1 MLQVQRSEE
10 AGYELE
16 ADNPELSSNIWIIE
30 S

>member
-1 MLQVQRSEE
+1 MLPVQRSEE

-16 ADNPELSSNIWIIE
+16 ADHPELSSNILITE